1 MIGVFVTA
9 LYSFRMFFL
18 VFHGAERLDHHA
30 KEHLHE
36 PSMVVWLPLV
46 LLAIP
51 SVILGWLTI
60 GPVVYGSYFGDAI
73 FVREANNVLGEGAA
87 GFHGPVAYILHALQ
101 MPVPWIALAGAA
113 CAWYLYLR
121 SPALPERLR
130 VRFGAIYTL
139 LINKYYFDDFNQK
152 VFARGSTALGTF
164 FWRVGDEAVIDNGL
178 VNGSAR
184 LVARASQ
191 VARQLQSGY
200 LYHYAFAIITGL
212 AVLVGWVL
220 LAG

>member
-1 MIGVFVTA
+1 MLF
-9 LYSFRMFFL
+9 
-18 VFHGAERLDHHA
+18 
-30 KEHLHE
+30 
-36 PSMVVWLPLV
+36 
-46 LLAIP
+46 
-51 SVILGWLTI
+51 
-60 GPVVYGSYFGDAI
+60 
-73 FVREANNVLGEGAA
+73 
-87 GFHGPVAYILHALQ
+87 
-101 MPVPWIALAGAA
+101 
-113 CAWYLYLR
+113 R

-130 VRFGAIYTL
+130 LQFGAIHTL

-164 FWRVGDEAVIDNGL
+164 FWRIGDEVVIDNGL

-212 AVLVGWVL
+212 AVLVGWLL